1 MEPNER
7 VEKLIQKTLEQ
18 FEQPETLPPN
28 PYLYTRIRQRLEERR
43 DNRGMLAANL
53 KLALLAV
60 LVVLNIV
67 VAYRHFTGGEWH
79 TRTES
84 RQELIEILA
93 GDLNLDSGHTNQSI
107 IE

>member
-18 FEQPETLPPN
+18 FEQPETLSPN

-43 DNRGMLAANL
+43 DNRGMVAANL

-67 VAYRHFTGGEWH
+67 VAYRHFTGGERY
-79 TRTES
+79 TQTETH
-84 RQELIEILA
+84 RELIEILA
-93 GDLNLDSGHTNQSI
+93 GDLKLDSDRTNTSI

>member
-7 VEKLIQKTLEQ
+7 IEKLIQKTLEQ

-43 DNRGMLAANL
+43 DTRGMVAANF

-67 VAYRHFTGGEWH
+67 VAYRHYTSIERYTQTE
-79 TRTES
+79 TR
-84 RQELIEILA
+84 RELIEVLA
-93 GDLNLDSGHTNQSI
+93 GDLNQDSDHTHTSI